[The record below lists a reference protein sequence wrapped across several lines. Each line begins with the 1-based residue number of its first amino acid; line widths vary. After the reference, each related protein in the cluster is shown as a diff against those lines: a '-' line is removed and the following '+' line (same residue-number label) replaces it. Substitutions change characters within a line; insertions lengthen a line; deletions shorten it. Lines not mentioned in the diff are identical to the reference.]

1 MDLTGDYRLTSLKRV
16 EKIPV
21 GIDAFVFRLVG
32 RFKSRRSVIWR
43 ILRTA
48 RKIDSLGRSLSEK
61 SDAELKGRI
70 EGLAA
75 LLKRPVNDSTLC
87 EAFALMQE
95 AAFRTMGYRPYVEQ
109 IAGALCVPRCA
120 ACRVCRAM

>member
-32 RFKSRRSVIWR
+32 RFKSRRSVIRR

-61 SDAELKGRI
+61 SDAELKEIGR
-70 EGLAA
+70 AH
-75 LLKRPVNDSTLC
+75 V
-87 EAFALMQE
+87 
-95 AAFRTMGYRPYVEQ
+95 
-109 IAGALCVPRCA
+109 
-120 ACRVCRAM
+120 